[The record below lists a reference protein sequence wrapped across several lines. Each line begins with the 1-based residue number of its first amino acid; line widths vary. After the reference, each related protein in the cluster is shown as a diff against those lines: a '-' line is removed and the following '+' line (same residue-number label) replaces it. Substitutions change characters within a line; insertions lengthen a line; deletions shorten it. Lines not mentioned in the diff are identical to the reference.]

1 MKKIY
6 YCSNCKR
13 VTLNED
19 ACEYCK
25 GENLLQLRLGRAV
38 NVIGSKV
45 KGELFKVKDD
55 KVELIIK
62 DQISGK
68 IIKEYAASE
77 LKKVL

>member
-1 MKKIY
+1 MKKVY

-13 VTLNED
+13 VSLTEN

-25 GENLLQLRLGRAV
+25 GETLLELRLGRAV
-38 NVIGSKV
+38 NVIGTKV
-45 KGELFKVKDD
+45 KGEIFKVKDD

-68 IIKEYAASE
+68 IIKEYDASK